1 MDLVVSE
8 VMKRNVKTI
17 SSEVGLP
24 ELEREFIAQ
33 GVSGFPVLD
42 QGRLVGIVSRSDVVR
57 QLTVE
62 HQAAASTS
70 DFYRDE
76 TGFHEVPL
84 ETLEQMA
91 DRVGERIE
99 QLRVQDVMSRQL
111 FKVAPDQPLRF
122 VAQTLVD
129 NHIHRV
135 LVTDGDRLLGLVSA
149 LDLVRLVANGRLKP
163 A

>member
-1 MDLVVSE
+1 MDLIVSE

-17 SSEVGLP
+17 SPEVGLP

-62 HQAAASTS
+62 HEAAALTS

-84 ETLEQMA
+84 ETMEQLA

-135 LVTDGDRLLGLVSA
+135 LVTDGDQLLGLVTA

>member
-1 MDLVVSE
+1 
-8 VMKRNVKTI
+8 
-17 SSEVGLP
+17 
-24 ELEREFIAQ
+24 LEQEFIAQ
-33 GVSGFPVLD
+33 RVGGFPVIA

-62 HQAAASTS
+62 HAVAAATS

-76 TGFHEVPL
+76 TGFHEVPV
-84 ETLEQMA
+84 ETLEQLA

-99 QLRVQDVMSRQL
+99 QLCVRDVMSRQL

-122 VAQTLVD
+122 VAQTMVD

-135 LVTDGDRLLGLVSA
+135 LVTDDDRLLGLVTA
-149 LDLVRLVANGRLKP
+149 LDLVRLVATGRLKP